1 MLHCLSWLIGLND
14 KVSGQWS
21 TANGSVIS
29 VSPLSGV
36 AEVVGEGT
44 TQGKQILLCSVG
56 STGQDK
62 FM

>member
-1 MLHCLSWLIGLND
+1 MLQFLPWWIGLND
-14 KVSGQWS
+14 EISGRWG

-44 TQGKQILLCSVG
+44 TQGKQQFYVLLN
-56 STGQDK
+56 QP
-62 FM
+62 F